1 MHKSVHSVNLPL
13 LAVMLLDLLHLLL
26 GVCNVPDLNKTI
38 TQARKHQFLLG
49 VGVVKEG
56 QTLDLHEK
64 ALDRPQLGAGFVPM
78 VDAEVVATCSHEF
91 AFFEHRM
98 RFLCMRKH
106 LDIPQLGADLH
117 PVVCMLRSFPLDIN
131 LMLWSCLSLSYPT
144 P

>member
-64 ALDRPQLGAGFVPM
+64 ALDRPQLGAGFVP
-78 VDAEVVATCSHEF
+78 VV
-91 AFFEHRM
+91 
-98 RFLCMRKH
+98 
-106 LDIPQLGADLH
+106 
-117 PVVCMLRSFPLDIN
+117 
-131 LMLWSCLSLSYPT
+131 
-144 P
+144 

>member
-56 QTLDLHEK
+56 QTLDLYKVSIDHN
-64 ALDRPQLGAGFVPM
+64 LVP
-78 VDAEVVATCSHEF
+78 VSF
-91 AFFEHRM
+91 
-98 RFLCMRKH
+98 
-106 LDIPQLGADLH
+106 QWW
-117 PVVCMLRSFPLDIN
+117 MLRSLLLAATSSPFLN
-131 LMLWSCLSLSYPT
+131 T
-144 P
+144 G